1 MDSCEHVV
9 GSAAGI
15 ADAIVAHCPGVRIL
29 ATSREPLVVTGETLC
44 PVPSLRLPPEDVA
57 LADAAAYAAV
67 RLFLDRAS
75 AARPDFAL
83 TADTVAAVVQICRRL
98 DGLPLAI
105 ELAAARLRSLSV
117 AQVVERLDDRFALLT
132 RGTRTALARHQT
144 LRAVVDWSWELLD
157 EPEQMLLR
165 RFSVFAGGATLEAA
179 ERACA
184 GGGPARAD
192 IIDILASLVDQS
204 LVEADGVQRDEMRYR
219 LLDTVRAYGAERL
232 REAGETMAVS
242 RAHAE
247 YFCDLAE
254 RAEPELRARNQLT
267 WLA

>member
-29 ATSREPLVVTGETLC
+29 ATSREPLVVTGEAIC

-57 LADAAAYAAV
+57 LADAAGYAAV

-83 TADTVAAVVQICRRL
+83 TADTVAAVVQICR
-98 DGLPLAI
+98 
-105 ELAAARLRSLSV
+105 
-117 AQVVERLDDRFALLT
+117 LT
-132 RGTRTALARHQT
+132 GGTRTALARHQT

-157 EPEQMLLR
+157 EPEQTLLR

-179 ERACA
+179 ERVCA
-184 GGGPARAD
+184 GGGLARAG
-192 IIDILASLVDQS
+192 IVDILASLV
-204 LVEADGVQRDEMRYR
+204 
-219 LLDTVRAYGAERL
+219 
-232 REAGETMAVS
+232 
-242 RAHAE
+242 
-247 YFCDLAE
+247 
-254 RAEPELRARNQLT
+254 
-267 WLA
+267 